1 MVAGHRLRY
10 FTAADL
16 VETLY
21 RGLADNSVGRVIDN
35 LLRVDFVVV
44 DEIGFAPLDATGSQ
58 LFFRFFVS
66 AYERV
71 SLGIASHWPFEQW
84 GRFLPEHTTTVSMLD
99 RLLHH
104 AVVVVT
110 EGESF
115 RMREARSRGG
125 APPKAVTGL
134 GARVSQVREGRYRAS
149 TAASAP
155 RLSGPAAQL
164 AAAPADFSSAANADF
179 SMALDKHPR

>member
-1 MVAGHRLRY
+1 MFRPGRRHR
-10 FTAADL
+10 AAPRLGGYRRDH
-16 VETLY
+16 ETWHLPA
-21 RGLADNSVGRVIDN
+21 LN
-35 LLRVDFVVV
+35 
-44 DEIGFAPLDATGSQ
+44 ATGSQ
-58 LFFRFFVS
+58 LFFRFLVS

-84 GRFLPEHTTTVSMLD
+84 GRFLREHTTTVSMLG

-125 APPKAVTGL
+125 A
-134 GARVSQVREGRYRAS
+134 
-149 TAASAP
+149 AP
-155 RLSGPAAQL
+155 RL
-164 AAAPADFSSAANADF
+164 
-179 SMALDKHPR
+179 

>member
-1 MVAGHRLRY
+1 MPQATVDYLASLEWLRAKENPCLLGPAGTGKSHLLIAIGHAAVAAGHRVRY
-10 FTAADL
+10 FTAVDL

-58 LFFRFFVS
+58 LFFRFFSS

-71 SLGIASHWPFEQW
+71 SLGVASHWPFDQW
-84 GRFLPEHTTTVSMLD
+84 GRFLPEHTTAVSMLD

-125 APPKAVTGL
+125 GPPK
-134 GARVSQVREGRYRAS
+134 S
-149 TAASAP
+149 
-155 RLSGPAAQL
+155 
-164 AAAPADFSSAANADF
+164 
-179 SMALDKHPR
+179 